1 MKYQFIENE
10 NFIKNAD
17 FENCQVYLMNKILD
31 NYEYPE
37 KLIINEVSQSFEPD
51 TIKFPK
57 MLTYANEH
65 YLNNYSSEETK
76 TDKIGNEYTETVFS
90 EPFEYEI
97 ITDDES
103 KYTFT
108 AYVCDKKSIN
118 VVKEE
123 TTTEE
128 TTQSEEI
135 DSTVSTEGDIDTT
148 EETTQSEDI
157 TTEDKLN

>member
-10 NFIKNAD
+10 TFIEKAD
-17 FENCQVYLMNKILD
+17 FENCQVYLMNKTLD
-31 NYEYPE
+31 NYDYPE
-37 KLIINEVSQSFEPD
+37 TLNINEVSQSFEPD
-51 TIKFPK
+51 TVKFPK
-57 MLTYANEH
+57 MLTFANEH
-65 YLNNYSSEETK
+65 YLENYSAEETK
-76 TDKIGNEYTETVFS
+76 TDEDGNEYSLTVFS

-118 VVKEE
+118 VIKEE

-128 TTQSEEI
+128 ET
-135 DSTVSTEGDIDTT
+135 TVSTEGDIDTT
-148 EETTQSEDI
+148 ETVTSSEGEI
-157 TTEDKLN
+157 TE

>member
-10 NFIKNAD
+10 NFAKNAD
-17 FENCQVYLMNKILD
+17 FENCQVYLMNKTLD

-37 KLIINEVSQSFEPD
+37 KLIVNEVSQSFEPD

-108 AYVCDKKSIN
+108 AYVCDKNNITISPG
-118 VVKEE
+118 
-123 TTTEE
+123 
-128 TTQSEEI
+128 S
-135 DSTVSTEGDIDTT
+135 DTP
-148 EETTQSEDI
+148 Q
-157 TTEDKLN
+157 